1 MKRRGFTLIESIVA
15 ITLIAI
21 ISAVLAFY
29 ILETVDAWT
38 FLGGQKRIAMA
49 SSSALR
55 KMVKELKRMNKSST
69 ISTFSSK
76 EVTLV
81 NIYGSTITFS
91 QEGTALYMNSDI
103 LLEDLDSSNGLI
115 LSYLDV
121 DGNPTTNKEWI
132 RTINIELK
140 VVKGGN
146 RFVIESASRIRVRR
160 LRDL

>member
-1 MKRRGFTLIESIVA
+1 MHRKGFTLIESIVA
-15 ITLIAI
+15 ITLVAI
-21 ISAVLAFY
+21 ISSVLAFY
-29 ILETVDAWT
+29 IFETVDAWT
-38 FLGGQKRIAMA
+38 FLGGQKRLTI
-49 SSSALR
+49 STTSALR

-76 EVTLV
+76 EVRLI

-91 QEGTALYMNSDI
+91 QEGTALYMNSDL

-121 DGNPTTNKEWI
+121 DGNPTTNKEQI